1 MSKHVHFLIDKNDI
15 VPTGDG
21 LYTSLTDSLARN
33 ERLISH
39 FLQNRDNERVISL
52 CENCLQQVDNLNQ
65 SVEENMSRTLSWAKK
80 ICKRSSNLNLDIA
93 ATEFLLN
100 RLQNNEKV
108 ESNIYTLV
116 FLVKIHNT

>member
-1 MSKHVHFLIDKNDI
+1 MSKHVHFLIDKNKL

-21 LYTSLTDSLARN
+21 FYTSLTESLARN

-39 FLQNRDNERVISL
+39 FLQNGNNERVISL

-65 SVEENMSRTLSWAKK
+65 TDEESMSRILSWANKM
-80 ICKRSSNLNLDIA
+80 CQRSSNLKLDIA

-108 ESNIYTLV
+108 ESNIYALL
-116 FLVKIHNT
+116 FL

>member
-1 MSKHVHFLIDKNDI
+1 MSKHVHFLIYKNNI

-21 LYTSLTDSLARN
+21 LYTSLTESLARN

-65 SVEENMSRTLSWAKK
+65 SVEENMSRTLSWANK
-80 ICKRSSNLNLDIA
+80 ICKRSSNLHLDIA

-116 FLVKIHNT
+116 FLITIHNT

>member
-1 MSKHVHFLIDKNDI
+1 MSKHVHFLIDKNKL

-21 LYTSLTDSLARN
+21 LYTSLTESLARN

-39 FLQNRDNERVISL
+39 FLQNGNNERVVSL
-52 CENCLQQVDNLNQ
+52 CENCLQQVDDLNQ
-65 SVEENMSRTLSWAKK
+65 SDEKSMSRTLSWANK
-80 ICKRSSNLNLDIA
+80 ICKRSSNLKLDIA

-108 ESNIYTLV
+108 ESNIYALV
-116 FLVKIHNT
+116 FLVTIHNT